1 MRPSR
6 SPFVRLLLPLLLA
19 GPAAAQDI
27 PRDAYLGYVPLH
39 TPPLLRQ
46 SEASA
51 AFALYGTP
59 TAPGFTD
66 VAPRNGV
73 DDRRDALLHA
83 LGVRFAPLLVRNT
96 TLRPMDFRRF
106 ADLRP
111 SFPLYVDEWQVAS
124 SPPALLGTTEL
135 DVRKLDGTPCTDA
148 DPRAA
153 DCMLLDLLRRFGP
166 PGIGD
171 SVVPPAVDPAD
182 RRFTV
187 MFLDYPGEGE
197 SSWHDEYVDPNSGKL
212 PVRFQGF
219 EKIYLHPFIARA
231 DTLGHYH
238 FVLQYWFFYP
248 MNDGGNKHE
257 GDWEHINVYVTPR
270 SRVATG
276 LDAADIAALLARA
289 PGELEGDDPLVMRG
303 TDYYFHHFVLPVDF
317 AVPNAYAPRARWQA
331 EEDSLPRMRSGQGA
345 YFAELRR
352 HVWWDREETRIN
364 THPIVYIGA
373 NSKGPELMLYAPGG
387 RNQDSHG
394 SYPFPGLYKGV
405 GPAGSAEEIS
415 RVFDHRKADPDGTT
429 GWPEWVERFDRA
441 DRIELVP
448 DWEVTVGGI
457 AGDAAMRRDWWWLV
471 LPVRFGYP
479 AARSPF
485 AGVVS
490 HAETGNLSIL
500 GPAFN
505 GGWNRVRDGGG
516 YAEYAPHRLS
526 SAIPREPEDQFRNR
540 LGFLNAPVALLANLP
555 PIDLIVKLGLAPVR
569 AVTLADR
576 PVYVNREAPPER
588 VLGIGAG
595 VTRHT
600 IPGDFALTLFN
611 RQQVVPLALALLVID
626 STIEDKP
633 GGRSI
638 EASTAPVGLIDFRLG
653 SRFTAENMLRYS
665 SSRLT
670 YMTVGDEAG
679 DVPITADLEM
689 WELAGAIRYHLTSG
703 ALRPYGKLGYAW
715 SWWRTVNVEVDG
727 VPDLVPDADWI
738 RQPSVLELE
747 NLLPN
752 NVQLG
757 AGVDWRVVRSRAP
770 FPRGMDV
777 AVRAEWAAF
786 YQSIRLSEELP
797 GPDEGFNIDLRGT
810 TTNVWRQAL
819 SLLVVLGI

>member
-1 MRPSR
+1 
-6 SPFVRLLLPLLLA
+6 
-19 GPAAAQDI
+19 
-27 PRDAYLGYVPLH
+27 
-39 TPPLLRQ
+39 
-46 SEASA
+46 
-51 AFALYGTP
+51 
-59 TAPGFTD
+59 
-66 VAPRNGV
+66 
-73 DDRRDALLHA
+73 
-83 LGVRFAPLLVRNT
+83 
-96 TLRPMDFRRF
+96 
-106 ADLRP
+106 
-111 SFPLYVDEWQVAS
+111 
-124 SPPALLGTTEL
+124 
-135 DVRKLDGTPCTDA
+135 
-148 DPRAA
+148 
-153 DCMLLDLLRRFGP
+153 
-166 PGIGD
+166 
-171 SVVPPAVDPAD
+171 
-182 RRFTV
+182 
-187 MFLDYPGEGE
+187 
-197 SSWHDEYVDPNSGKL
+197 
-212 PVRFQGF
+212 
-219 EKIYLHPFIARA
+219 
-231 DTLGHYH
+231 
-238 FVLQYWFFYP
+238 
-248 MNDGGNKHE
+248 
-257 GDWEHINVYVTPR
+257 
-270 SRVATG
+270 
-276 LDAADIAALLARA
+276 
-289 PGELEGDDPLVMRG
+289 
-303 TDYYFHHFVLPVDF
+303 
-317 AVPNAYAPRARWQA
+317 
-331 EEDSLPRMRSGQGA
+331 
-345 YFAELRR
+345 
-352 HVWWDREETRIN
+352 
-364 THPIVYIGA
+364 
-373 NSKGPELMLYAPGG
+373 
-387 RNQDSHG
+387 
-394 SYPFPGLYKGV
+394 
-405 GPAGSAEEIS
+405 
-415 RVFDHRKADPDGTT
+415 
-429 GWPEWVERFDRA
+429 
-441 DRIELVP
+441 
-448 DWEVTVGGI
+448 
-457 AGDAAMRRDWWWLV
+457 
-471 LPVRFGYP
+471 
-479 AARSPF
+479 
-485 AGVVS
+485 
-490 HAETGNLSIL
+490 
-500 GPAFN
+500 
-505 GGWNRVRDGGG
+505 
-516 YAEYAPHRLS
+516 
-526 SAIPREPEDQFRNR
+526 
-540 LGFLNAPVALLANLP
+540 
-555 PIDLIVKLGLAPVR
+555 
-569 AVTLADR
+569 VTLADR